1 MPRTQGGRGGRCRSA
16 TGSGPDP
23 RSPALSRRGHA
34 ARAEQSRVGARPAPL
49 LLVLQASLPFPR
61 PAQRFSRHGRG
72 LRSLALRSSRCAWLS
87 QNQAGSSLHLP
98 GAGQG
103 ARGHCQGSGTSN
115 ARPRAPRWCEGHS
128 GRRGAGARSP
138 VFAAP
143 WRPGAGTG
151 GPRGR
156 ALGGGRAGPAGR
168 EGGDAW
174 RGMPRT
180 RGYFISSSKGVGRCW
195 NPHGKFPLGEGPEG
209 DSSAPGRWPQ
219 QPAPAAPSQVL
230 PDQEQLVHLSGP
242 PGQRCLPR
250 APHLARGV
258 LATCSVARRASAAAS
273 AQ

>member
-1 MPRTQGGRGGRCRSA
+1 MCLAEPEPGRELPASARGRAGGAGPLSRERDLKRTPTRSPMVGGPQRAPGSRSA
-16 TGSGPDP
+16 KPGFCCP
-23 RSPALSRRGHA
+23 LA
-34 ARAEQSRVGARPAPL
+34 ARR
-49 LLVLQASLPFPR
+49 
-61 PAQRFSRHGRG
+61 RHGRA
-72 LRSLALRSSRCAWLS
+72 S
-87 QNQAGSSLHLP
+87 
-98 GAGQG
+98 
-103 ARGHCQGSGTSN
+103 
-115 ARPRAPRWCEGHS
+115 
-128 GRRGAGARSP
+128 GAGA
-138 VFAAP
+138 
-143 WRPGAGTG
+143 G
-151 GPRGR
+151 RGQS
-156 ALGGGRAGPAGR
+156 RAGGAGR

-230 PDQEQLVHLSGP
+230 PDRKLLLHLSGP